1 MALKDTRRRTE
12 HHDAS
17 QDERVLLEAEAANF
31 LRVSTSFLRNAR
43 LRQLGP
49 AYLRLGRAIRYRLA
63 DLQDWLA
70 GQVGRP

>member
-1 MALKDTRRRTE
+1 MALKDTRRYPE
-12 HHDAS
+12 KHQAS
-17 QDERVLLEAEAANF
+17 QDDCVLLEAEAANF

-43 LRQLGP
+43 VRQLGP
-49 AYLRLGRAIRYRLA
+49 AYLRLGRAIRYRLT